1 MTGLDYAIIIVF
13 LTAIAAAGATVSRL
27 IRNADDLFVAGRELT
42 PFVLAATIT
51 ATNLSMLHFV
61 GMGGTASQSGVSIIW
76 MNWTGGIALTLS
88 GLFVLPIMRRLRIR
102 SVPEYL
108 ELRYARGLRTLV
120 GAFWGLRLCV
130 YLGIL
135 LYIAGSAAVLI
146 TGWNHYVAWLLVF
159 AVVAVL
165 YSAIGGAWAVAIM
178 DSVQFLVMLAGG
190 LILFPIAMRAAGGI
204 PGMLAYFR
212 QTPEL
217 AHFVHFVPARGEHSE
232 YNWLFVLAILL
243 LSIKWACI
251 DQAILQRAFG
261 SRSPRIGAKGM
272 VLSGLITTPMAFL
285 WVLPG
290 LAAAKLH
297 PQAFSDPDHAIP
309 WLLSTQLPAV
319 AKGLLGFVLCGL
331 VAAQISVITADVNS
345 VATLLTS
352 DVYRTLRRREPTQR
366 DLLRVVR
373 VSSLACGALMLVVAW
388 LLKHT
393 DVGAIKANLTMVGI
407 LDMPLFVVTVIYG
420 MAWTRTNWQGAV
432 AGFILGGLAG
442 VGCYLLIDPGLFHS
456 YLSVPAGH
464 VSRSF
469 SGWLEGRHDAVA
481 YLKRDLRNL
490 APIVSSG
497 AALLVT
503 PIVSLLF
510 APPRHLAGLSATLA
524 AANALKDEEVDD
536 FHLIPSS
543 FVGRIGAG
551 TVVVGFLVFLCAVI
565 SASWAWPAASP
576 VAVASMLAIVLGG
589 LVRVYA
595 R

>member
-1 MTGLDYAIIIVF
+1 
-13 LTAIAAAGATVSRL
+13 
-27 IRNADDLFVAGRELT
+27 
-42 PFVLAATIT
+42 
-51 ATNLSMLHFV
+51 V
-61 GMGGTASQSGVSIIW
+61 GGSASTSGVSIIW

-120 GAFWGLRLCV
+120 GAFWGVRLCV

-146 TGWNHYVAWLLVF
+146 TGWHNYVAWLLVF
-159 AVVAVL
+159 SLVAIL
-165 YSAIGGAWAVAIM
+165 YSAVGGAWAVAIM

-190 LILFPIAMRAAGGI
+190 LILFPVAMHAAGGL
-204 PGMLAYFR
+204 PGMIAYFR
-212 QTPEL
+212 HAPEL
-217 AHFVHFVPARGEHSE
+217 AHFVHFVPARGEHTE
-232 YNWLFVLAILL
+232 YGWLFVLAILL

-261 SRSPRIGAKGM
+261 SRSPRVGAKGM

-297 PQAFSDPDHAIP
+297 PGAFSDPDHAIP
-309 WLLSTQLPAV
+309 WLLSTQLPLV

-352 DVYRTLRRREPTQR
+352 DVYRTLRGSEPTQR

-373 VSSLACGALMLVVAW
+373 LSSLACGVLMLIVAW
-388 LLKHT
+388 LLKRT
-393 DVGAIKANLTMVGI
+393 DVGAVKANLTMVGI

-432 AGFILGGLAG
+432 AGFVLGGLSG
-442 VGCYLLIDPGLFHS
+442 VACYLLIDPGIFHLYLFA
-456 YLSVPAGH
+456 PASH
-464 VSRSF
+464 IS
-469 SGWLEGRHDAVA
+469 SGLAGSLQHLHGRTDF
-481 YLKRDLRNL
+481 LRPDLRNL

-497 AALLVT
+497 AALIIT

-510 APPRHLAGLSATLA
+510 APPRHLAMVSPTVAASA
-524 AANALKDEEVDD
+524 ALNDEEVDD
-536 FHLIPSS
+536 FHLIPKS
-543 FVGRIGAG
+543 FLGRLGAAV
-551 TVVVGFLVFLCAVI
+551 VVVGFVVFLGAVI
-565 SASWAWPAASP
+565 SAAWRWPLASP
-576 VAVASMLAIVLGG
+576 VAVISMLAIVLGG
-589 LVRVYA
+589 LVRVYV

>member
-1 MTGLDYAIIIVF
+1 MTGLDYAIVAVF
-13 LTAIAAAGATVSRL
+13 LTVIAAAGAAISRL

-51 ATNLSMLHFV
+51 ATNLSMYHFV
-61 GMGGTASQSGVSIIW
+61 SVGGTASTSGVSIIW

-120 GAFWGLRLCV
+120 GAFWGVRLCV

-146 TGWNHYVAWLLVF
+146 TGWNNYVAWLLVF
-159 AVVAVL
+159 SLVAIL
-165 YSAIGGAWAVAIM
+165 YSAVGGAWAVAIM

-190 LILFPIAMRAAGGI
+190 LILFPVAMHAAGGL
-204 PGMLAYFR
+204 PGMIAYFR
-212 QTPEL
+212 RAPEL
-217 AHFVHFVPARGEHSE
+217 AHFVHFVPARGEHTE
-232 YNWLFVLAILL
+232 YGWLFVLAILL

-261 SRSPRIGAKGM
+261 SRSPRVGAKGM

-297 PQAFSDPDHAIP
+297 PVPFADPDQAIP
-309 WLLSTQLPAV
+309 WLLSTQLPLV

-352 DVYRTLRRREPTQR
+352 DVYRTLRRSEPTQR

-373 VSSLACGALMLVVAW
+373 LSSLACGVLMLLVAW
-388 LLKHT
+388 LLKRT
-393 DVGAIKANLTMVGI
+393 DVGAVKANLTMVGI

-432 AGFILGGLAG
+432 AGFVLGGLSG
-442 VGCYLLIDPGLFHS
+442 VACYLVIDPKILHLYLFA
-456 YLSVPAGH
+456 PASH
-464 VSRSF
+464 ISASLADSLLHLNQRATF
-469 SGWLEGRHDAVA
+469 LRP
-481 YLKRDLRNL
+481 DLRNL

-497 AALLVT
+497 AALIIT

-510 APPRHLAGLSATLA
+510 APPRHLATVSATVA
-524 AANALKDEEVDD
+524 AAAALNDEEVDD
-536 FHLIPSS
+536 FHLIPKSLA
-543 FVGRIGAG
+543 GRLGAAV
-551 TVVVGFLVFLCAVI
+551 VVVGFVVFLGAVI
-565 SASWAWPAASP
+565 SAAWRWPLASP
-576 VAVASMLAIVLGG
+576 VAVISMLAIVLGG
-589 LVRVYA
+589 LVRVYV